1 MQRFSSSSLSMLV
14 GPSAG
19 FTATISVVG
28 LATARAAAPIATVI
42 DAVVLGLT
50 IKRSTDSG

>member
-28 LATARAAAPIATVI
+28 LATARATAPIVTVI